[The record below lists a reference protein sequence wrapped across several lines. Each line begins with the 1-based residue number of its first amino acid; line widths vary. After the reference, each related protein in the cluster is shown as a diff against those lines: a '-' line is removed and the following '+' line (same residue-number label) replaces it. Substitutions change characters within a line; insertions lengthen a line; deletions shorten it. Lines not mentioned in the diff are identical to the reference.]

1 MILLIWLN
9 YWYCVKLFRI
19 IVVFFFLANFAVFI
33 TVTLLLYVAFYL
45 HKNKRGLSD
54 G

>member
-19 IVVFFFLANFAVFI
+19 IVVFFFFSGQFCGLYNGHFIIVCSILFAQ
-33 TVTLLLYVAFYL
+33 
-45 HKNKRGLSD
+45 K
-54 G
+54 